1 LIDYL
6 EQLPASTT
14 RHDAHAQG
22 DSSEDA
28 PPAKRPKT
36 SHQGDYV
43 IVSRQTLSLTRP
55 CVAIRAEGHR
65 PLTRR
70 NIGERVTIKLSAEN
84 SLTILSRQ
92 KFRRRALRVSF
103 SLDQD
108 QLSEALVLS
117 LEVFKKNPTD
127 TSTPGAFWTTVD
139 IRLEYQDK
147 LAVLHLDF
155 EVRWTVSTFVSQL
168 VHSDSQCGLRSRIL
182 RNFFPDVY
190 WRVAAEQGEALESR
204 SPQDFYEAAF
214 FSDPDSSPE
223 TADLQ
228 VPHLTSEL
236 YPFQRRAV
244 QWLLGREGVRWTSN
258 AVGDAPG
265 VVPLS
270 PTIETMPAHFIKTW
284 DTDGTPCFISDLLG
298 VVTKDFLPFTEQEAG
313 HKGGILAEEMGLG
326 KTLEIISLIL
336 LHRRPEQPPV
346 IYDSY
351 LGAQI
356 RRTGATLIVTPPS
369 LKHQWAAELDRHA
382 PQLRVMV
389 YPGIG
394 KRVQDPAS
402 ELALVEELA
411 AQDVVITT
419 YHELKTELHFALDP
433 PTRAIRSER
442 KHHRPKSPLVQLSWW
457 RVCLDEAQ
465 EVESGVSNTAT
476 FARIIPRVN
485 AWGVTGT
492 PVKDGVQGN
501 TPRPPSKPFRRDS
514 SHADRQQQTCGASS
528 RFSATNP
535 MRRSLG
541 SGNTSQGRTRMC
553 SRLSSIAYR
562 SVTPNGLSGT
572 SSLCRP
578 RNATL

>member
-1 LIDYL
+1 
-6 EQLPASTT
+6 
-14 RHDAHAQG
+14 
-22 DSSEDA
+22 
-28 PPAKRPKT
+28 
-36 SHQGDYV
+36 
-43 IVSRQTLSLTRP
+43 
-55 CVAIRAEGHR
+55 
-65 PLTRR
+65 
-70 NIGERVTIKLSAEN
+70 
-84 SLTILSRQ
+84 
-92 KFRRRALRVSF
+92 
-103 SLDQD
+103 
-108 QLSEALVLS
+108 
-117 LEVFKKNPTD
+117 
-127 TSTPGAFWTTVD
+127 
-139 IRLEYQDK
+139 
-147 LAVLHLDF
+147 
-155 EVRWTVSTFVSQL
+155 
-168 VHSDSQCGLRSRIL
+168 
-182 RNFFPDVY
+182 
-190 WRVAAEQGEALESR
+190 
-204 SPQDFYEAAF
+204 
-214 FSDPDSSPE
+214 
-223 TADLQ
+223 
-228 VPHLTSEL
+228 
-236 YPFQRRAV
+236 
-244 QWLLGREGVRWTSN
+244 
-258 AVGDAPG
+258 
-265 VVPLS
+265 
-270 PTIETMPAHFIKTW
+270 
-284 DTDGTPCFISDLLG
+284 
-298 VVTKDFLPFTEQEAG
+298 
-313 HKGGILAEEMGLG
+313 MGLG